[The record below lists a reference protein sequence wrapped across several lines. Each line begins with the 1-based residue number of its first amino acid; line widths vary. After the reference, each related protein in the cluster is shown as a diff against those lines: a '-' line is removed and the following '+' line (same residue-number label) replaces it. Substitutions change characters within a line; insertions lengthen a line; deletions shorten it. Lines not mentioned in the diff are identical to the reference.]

1 MFLVG
6 PPGAAKTGI
15 AAQIALHMAHT
26 CAVGMLWD
34 DEGDAPAVVRIGQ
47 ALGLD
52 RDRLEGQDPETIEEL
67 RRLLAELH
75 LKSAPLDQGD
85 TSIKKLCE
93 ETDATF
99 PKDLRRVYVIDSIQS
114 ARLGLDED
122 DLDDRQKANAAT
134 DYLKREMRRQ
144 DSIAIVTSQANR
156 RSYASGRPGEN
167 SSPLSSAMNSAGIEY
182 AGHVVIVLSG
192 DTDKTLTLN
201 VVKNRLGSKGS
212 ASFTWDAR
220 RAAVREVDEET
231 LERSADEADQI
242 ALAGK
247 IKKAEDVLRRR
258 PGLTSAL
265 WRKGSKLDGP
275 DFCVVREEL
284 ERAERVT
291 WKRGLGTLRRIKRAR
306 YAGIRVRVEDLE
318 AFRQRE
324 RTAARLLRFEA
335 ETGRGLFVRGDAK
348 VKGRALFLHGDCS
361 FCWRVTL
368 STWGARLRKSR
379 VARENLS
386 KSDTHS
392 AQCLRASR
400 EGRALTPPPE
410 EGSYRPHP
418 VAYGDVGSSHVGP
431 AFQLFALRGT
441 CTPAAR
447 IAR

>member
-1 MFLVG
+1 
-6 PPGAAKTGI
+6 
-15 AAQIALHMAHT
+15 MAHT

-275 DFCVVREEL
+275 DFCVVFARNSN
-284 ERAERVT
+284 APSGS
-291 WKRGLGTLRRIKRAR
+291 RGSRGRRRTRSCGASWSR
-306 YAGIRVRVEDLE
+306 PAHH
-318 AFRQRE
+318 
-324 RTAARLLRFEA
+324 RTAASGVQGDSGEFGEFGEKFRVESHRMHARQDSGDSVKNPIGVSPNTESDAAPRDRTGHAEERL
-335 ETGRGLFVRGDAK
+335 TGSPSGRHERGR
-348 VKGRALFLHGDCS
+348 
-361 FCWRVTL
+361 
-368 STWGARLRKSR
+368 
-379 VARENLS
+379 
-386 KSDTHS
+386 
-392 AQCLRASR
+392 
-400 EGRALTPPPE
+400 
-410 EGSYRPHP
+410 
-418 VAYGDVGSSHVGP
+418 
-431 AFQLFALRGT
+431 
-441 CTPAAR
+441 
-447 IAR
+447 